1 MASDSKGHLDQV
13 NPKHYRKGNGVETID
28 YILAICRDLPG
39 DEAVLVGNIIRYIS
53 RYKEKHPKAPEV
65 DVKKAQWYIE
75 RLLEVLSKK
84 SSKTETPVNLTYDHI
99 TYTDFEKG
107 VNHQ

>member
-1 MASDSKGHLDQV
+1 MASDTKGHLDQV
-13 NPKHYRKGNGVETID
+13 NPRHYRKENGVETID
-28 YILAICRDLPG
+28 YIVAICRDLPG
-39 DEAVLVGNIIRYIS
+39 DEAVLVGNIVRYIS
-53 RYKEKHPKAPEV
+53 RYRQKHQETPEI

-75 RLLEVLSKK
+75 KLVEVLSKK
-84 SSKTETPVNLTYDHI
+84 SSKTEMQINLTYDHL